1 MHVLC
6 KPWFFFIQKLQ
17 ACTLSSPCCQL
28 LGKVTCCHL
37 SYRCRSREGGCHQR
51 WLLCLTSS
59 DLPSS
64 RPLTLLLFP
73 GWEKRELLPYLSHCM
88 FWSFPYSSLPHTT
101 FPGLVL
107 NSRKKAKPHVH
118 RGLIVYTHHLQP
130 MPISPSLSGLPWR
143 ECISLP

>member
-6 KPWFFFIQKLQ
+6 KPRFFFIQKLQ
-17 ACTLSSPCCQL
+17 ASTLSSPCCQL
-28 LGKVTCCHL
+28 LGKVTCCPL
-37 SYRCRSREGGCHQR
+37 SYCCRSREGGRHPR
-51 WLLCLTSS
+51 WLLCLTVIR
-59 DLPSS
+59 PSQLS
-64 RPLTLLLFP
+64 TSHPPPLP

-88 FWSFPYSSLPHTT
+88 FRSLLYSSLSHTT

-130 MPISPSLSGLPWR
+130 MPVSPSLSGLPWT